1 MKKDIHWAIENVN
14 FVVRNVPYIILDDE
28 EFFDTDVAIRLE
40 MIKDLMVNN
49 ETPHDFNFDLVADIE
64 F

>member
-1 MKKDIHWAIENVN
+1 
-14 FVVRNVPYIILDDE
+14 
-28 EFFDTDVAIRLE
+28 

-64 F
+64 FW